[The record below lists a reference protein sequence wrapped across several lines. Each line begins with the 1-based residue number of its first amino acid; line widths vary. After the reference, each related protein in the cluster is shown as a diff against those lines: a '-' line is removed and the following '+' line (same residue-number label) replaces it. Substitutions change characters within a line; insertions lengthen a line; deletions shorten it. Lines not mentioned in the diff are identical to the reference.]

1 MNEDQS
7 SRSSIASDSDTSETS
22 EDIAMREIEIIDKM
36 FPNAKFTVAIPL
48 SEIDDVVSENDHI
61 ILKKDMSCYCYD
73 GLQNHP
79 KAEWFLVKR
88 PEGQKLTNAVIIREL
103 IKQNLELDCN
113 HCFLESFDRYPKDS
127 ECQFEIGTGS

>member
-1 MNEDQS
+1 MNVEQS
-7 SRSSIASDSDTSETS
+7 SRCSVASDTSETS
-22 EDIAMREIEIIDKM
+22 EDIAMKEIEAIENM
-36 FPNAKFTVAIPL
+36 FPDAKFTVAIPL
-48 SEIDDVVSENDHI
+48 SEMDDVVSENDRI

-73 GLQNHP
+73 DLPNHP

-88 PEGQKLTNAVIIREL
+88 PEGEKLTNAVIIREL

-113 HCFLESFDRYPKDS
+113 HCFIESFDRYPKDS